1 MQFYT
6 YLGDCYCTLAFHT
19 KPSYTKLM
27 GVVHMEV
34 DKEVERVVNMVVD
47 MESNEVAGEMF

>member
-1 MQFYT
+1 M
-6 YLGDCYCTLAFHT
+6 AFHT
-19 KPSYTKLM
+19 KPNYTKLM